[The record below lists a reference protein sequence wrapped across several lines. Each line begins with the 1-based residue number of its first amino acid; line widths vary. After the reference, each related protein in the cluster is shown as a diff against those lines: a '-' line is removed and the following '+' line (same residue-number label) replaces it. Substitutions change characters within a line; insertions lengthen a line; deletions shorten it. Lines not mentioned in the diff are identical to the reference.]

1 MSPTSPLSIEIRID
15 NSGEPYSIINGKI
28 RNYEGKIKVDDLE
41 TFLKETISLPHP
53 LKVVKFIIY
62 ELGVEKKRNVFA

>member
-28 RNYEGKIKVDDLE
+28 SNYEGKIKVDDLE